1 MSEMNDEEVLRELE
15 KRNAK
20 TFGGPE
26 RCRERLQRFLD
37 TEKEETVPVKVI
49 HVDITDAAEILVDL
63 GETIPDLDERI
74 NLVVEAYQLALV
86 DAYIANEPTLQKDS
100 PAYQRWKH
108 EQSRFLRPIEVT
120 NKNGLSVHIEKK
132 DNE

>member
-1 MSEMNDEEVLRELE
+1 MNDEEVRKELE

-20 TFGGPE
+20 TFGTAE
-26 RCRERLQRFLD
+26 RCRERLQRFLEL
-37 TEKEETVPVKVI
+37 EKETVPVKVVHI
-49 HVDITDAAEILVDL
+49 DITDAAEILVDL
-63 GETIPDLDERI
+63 GETIPDLDERMNI
-74 NLVVEAYQLALV
+74 VIEAYQLALI

-108 EQSRFLRPIEVT
+108 EQSRFLRPIELM